1 MVATDTEVQLIA
13 MLLRIDTD
21 ADMLKIIRA
30 YVSAAESWLRNA
42 GVEPDY
48 GDGLYT
54 NAVAAYVGQQYDN
67 PECVA
72 AKSGGAAKSGDVTLT
87 AMTEQ
92 LRLAQAAKQQ
102 TGGDAT

>member
-13 MLLRIDTD
+13 MLLRIDVD
-21 ADMLKIIRA
+21 ADADTFKIIRT

-48 GDGLYT
+48 DDGLYT
-54 NAVAAYVGQQYDN
+54 NVVAAYVGQQYDD
-67 PECVA
+67 PEGGT
-72 AKSGGAAKSGDVTLT
+72 AKAGDVTLT

-92 LRLAQAAKQQ
+92 LRLAQAAKREE
-102 TGGDAT
+102 GGTP

>member
-1 MVATDTEVQLIA
+1 MVATEADLQLIA

-21 ADMLKIIRA
+21 ADTLKIIRA
-30 YVSAAESWLRNA
+30 YVSAAESWLHNA

-48 GDGLYT
+48 NDGLYT
-54 NAVAAYVGQQYDN
+54 KVDAANVGQQNDD
-67 PECVA
+67 PEGGT
-72 AKSGGAAKSGDVTLT
+72 AKAGDVTLT

-102 TGGDAT
+102 TGGDAP